1 MFVLI
6 FLTFWV
12 TMPSTMATL
21 RTVGEEERSLAIG
34 LQNIVIRLLGS
45 IPGPVMFG
53 FFIDRTCLLWDIGCG
68 EIEEHFTAQSSHY
81 FTEGQ
86 GSCLL
91 YDNYQFSVFMCSCV
105 IVAKSVSLIFFFSS
119 YLVDR
124 KSGMADTSGDQKTTD
139 NVNVSQNG
147 TNPTRL

>member
-1 MFVLI
+1 
-6 FLTFWV
+6 
-12 TMPSTMATL
+12 MPSTMATL
-21 RTVGEEERSLAIG
+21 RSVGDEERSLAIG

-53 FFIDRTCLLWDIGCG
+53 YFIDRTCLLWDIGCG
-68 EIEEHFTAQSSHY
+68 ESYQPEWDRQFSNVLSIV
-81 FTEGQ
+81 TEGP

-105 IVAKSVSLIFFFSS
+105 IVAKAVSLIFFFCSF
-119 YLVDR
+119 LAGR
-124 KSGMADTSGDQKTTD
+124 KYGLAETGDDKKTRED
-139 NVNVSQNG
+139 INVSQNG